1 MKLNK
6 LNHIKLYGK
15 INNQEKNIII
25 YYNNFENIDDIIKS
39 NINYNDIFFEIDKD
53 DDKILFENNKKK
65 YPNLRLHWN
74 DVSSNN
80 FIIKSIKYEIYNH
93 LTFFINIIKNTD
105 NNNYN
110 ITLFNTFLNNIIQI
124 KNNVNILFDIINN
137 DNNKNNTH
145 TYSFNF
151 INKIKYRYNN
161 NDNNICVEKYFT
173 VIINYINIIKKYI
186 DYIIKNVKKYINNN
200 NNSTQLIFNIFIKL
214 SKIYNNLN
222 IVNHLFN
229 DIYTIR
235 RILDKNYISN
245 CIIFS
250 KSNTIY
256 NYVFSLINLFDF
268 KII

>member
-1 MKLNK
+1 MKINN

-15 INNQEKNIII
+15 INNQDKNIII

-39 NINYNDIFFEIDKD
+39 NINYNDIFLEIDKD

-65 YPNLRLHWN
+65 YPNLRIHWN
-74 DVSSNN
+74 NVSSNK

-93 LTFFINIIKNTD
+93 LTFFINIIKNID
-105 NNNYN
+105 NYN
-110 ITLFNTFLNNIIQI
+110 YNVSLFNTFLNNIIQI
-124 KNNVNILFDIINN
+124 KNNINVLFDILNN
-137 DNNKNNTH
+137 DNI
-145 TYSFNF
+145 YSYSSNF
-151 INKIKYRYNN
+151 INKIKNRYNI
-161 NDNNICVEKYFT
+161 NDSNKCVEKYFT
-173 VIINYINIIKKYI
+173 VIIDYINIIKKCI
-186 DYIIKNVKKYINNN
+186 DYIIKNVQKYINNN

-222 IVNHLFN
+222 IINHLFN

-250 KSNTIY
+250 KSKNIY

-268 KII
+268 KIIE